1 MLLHV
6 LHETAY
12 DYAPAV
18 RTAQHMAHLKPA
30 GTDGQQLLSHR
41 LKVDPE
47 PARQTEAV
55 DVYVRYTPEGY
66 AGPDDPGVLLRGQL
80 VGQALRSRP
89 LFMVTRDGANTE
101 WDSMPS
107 EEYRFNVSPTA

>member
-30 GTDGQQLLSHR
+30 STDGQQLLSHR
-41 LKVDPE
+41 LKVDPA

-55 DVYVRYTPEGY
+55 DVYGASWLLAECASVLARHDPARERASVHAFAQRVEALGFERMRQRYRRLL
-66 AGPDDPGVLLRGQL
+66 ASPGVG
-80 VGQALRSRP
+80 
-89 LFMVTRDGANTE
+89 
-101 WDSMPS
+101 
-107 EEYRFNVSPTA
+107 